1 MHPFGRFTA
10 VLAGCRHRRG
20 PGTYPDD
27 RTLIDYLLNDQRR
40 QLREHGLDQ
49 APVTRHQPCD
59 ALMLINVIGYP
70 EKTVPAWLRLA
81 RNPLLRRCLPRSA
94 TERGL
99 REAVG
104 ASRRTIT
111 AIV

>member
-1 MHPFGRFTA
+1 
-10 VLAGCRHRRG
+10 
-20 PGTYPDD
+20 
-27 RTLIDYLLNDQRR
+27 
-40 QLREHGLDQ
+40 
-49 APVTRHQPCD
+49 
-59 ALMLINVIGYP
+59 
-70 EKTVPAWLRLA
+70 LRLA